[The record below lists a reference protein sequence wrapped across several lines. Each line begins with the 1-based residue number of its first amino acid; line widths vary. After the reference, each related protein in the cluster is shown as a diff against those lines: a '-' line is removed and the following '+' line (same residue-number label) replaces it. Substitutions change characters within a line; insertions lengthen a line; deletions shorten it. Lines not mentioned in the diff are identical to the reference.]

1 MTVVYQLFVGIDIA
15 AHTATCSCCRPQLS
29 PETAFTIDQTPTGWH
44 TLHAHLQRTRI
55 APTATLVVL
64 EATGNYGVSLA
75 TYLHAA
81 GYVVSVM
88 NPIQARSFAKAA
100 LQRAKTD
107 SIDAQL
113 LARLAVALQ
122 PTPWQPPPPVY
133 HELHQRL
140 RQRDALIEI
149 RTQVLNQRHA
159 LTHGPVVS
167 AAVLQRMDALLATL
181 DAHIAA
187 TDHELTQV
195 LEQEPV
201 WATAVA
207 RLQTIPGIGYL
218 TALWIVASTVNF
230 RTGPTAATAV
240 AYTGLAPRPHTSG
253 TSVWRRGRID
263 RRGHARLRQALYMA
277 TLRAARHN
285 PSVKPVY
292 DRLRAAGKPT
302 KVARCAAARKLIRI
316 AWAVVTKDQDFQP
329 MYGLPPPVPSVPVGG

>member
-1 MTVVYQLFVGIDIA
+1 MTLYHLFVGIDIA
-15 AHTATCSCCRPQLS
+15 ARTATCSWCGLHTP
-29 PETAFTIDQTPTGWH
+29 PTTPVTIAQTPNGWQ
-44 TLHAHLQRTRI
+44 TLVDQLQRTGVVP
-55 APTATLVVL
+55 AATLIVL
-64 EATGNYGVSLA
+64 EATGSYWVSLA
-75 TYLHAA
+75 TYLHTA
-81 GYVVSVM
+81 GYVVSVI

-107 SIDAQL
+107 VIDAQT
-113 LARLAVALQ
+113 LAQLAVALR
-122 PTPWQPPPPVY
+122 PRPWQPPPAVY
-133 HELHQRL
+133 HELYQRL
-140 RQRDALIEI
+140 RQRDALIEM

-181 DAHIAA
+181 EDQIAA
-187 TDHELTQV
+187 TDRELAQV
-195 LEQEPV
+195 LEQEPA
-201 WATAVA
+201 WATAVM

-230 RTGPTAATAV
+230 RTCPTAATAV

-277 TLRAARHN
+277 TLSAARHN
-285 PSVKPVY
+285 PGVKPMY

-316 AWAVVTKDQDFQP
+316 AWAVVTKDEDFQP
-329 MYGLPPPVPSVPVGG
+329 TYGRPPPGTPESVVN